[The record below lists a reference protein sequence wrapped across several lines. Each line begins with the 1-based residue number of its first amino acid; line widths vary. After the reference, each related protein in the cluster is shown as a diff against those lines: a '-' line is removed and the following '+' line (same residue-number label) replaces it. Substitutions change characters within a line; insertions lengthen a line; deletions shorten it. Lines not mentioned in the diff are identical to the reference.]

1 MQTEHTGRVVL
12 ITGATGGLGASV
24 VRTFAE
30 EGARLVLTA
39 RREQELAAVT
49 TDVGLGADRV
59 LIVPANITDVAE
71 VERVV
76 GSALDRFGAI
86 DVVVHVSGGFKGGIS
101 VSETDLETWNFLI
114 GLNLSLAF
122 LVARAVLP
130 GMLARGRGKLIFIS
144 SRAGSQPAANEA
156 AYAASKGGLEI
167 LVRDLAEE
175 TRRHGVNVNAVAPS
189 TIDTPANRK
198 ANPEGNYSLWV
209 QPESLAGVIGFLAS
223 DAARDIHG
231 AIVPVN
237 GNA

>member
-1 MQTEHTGRVVL
+1 MKTEHTRRVVL

-24 VRTFAE
+24 VRSFAD

-39 RREQELAAVT
+39 RRAQELTAVT
-49 TDVGLGADRV
+49 TDLGLDDDRV
-59 LIVPANITDVAE
+59 LIVPANITDVAD

-76 GSALDRFGAI
+76 GSAVDRFGAI

-114 GLNLSLAF
+114 HLNLSSAF

-130 GMLARGRGKLIFIS
+130 AMLARGHGKLIFIS
-144 SRAGSQPAANEA
+144 SKAGSQPAANEA
-156 AYAASKGGLEI
+156 AYGASKGGLEI

-198 ANPEGNYSLWV
+198 ANPQADYRMWV
-209 QPESLAGVIGFLAS
+209 QPESLAGVIHFLAS

-231 AIVPVN
+231 AIVPVY

>member
-24 VRTFAE
+24 VRTFAD

-39 RREQELAAVT
+39 RREQELTAIT
-49 TDVGLGADRV
+49 TDLGLDDDRV

-71 VERVV
+71 VEQVV

-101 VSETDLETWNFLI
+101 VGETDLETWNFLI
-114 GLNLSLAF
+114 NLNLSSAF

-144 SRAGSQPAANEA
+144 SKAGSQPAANAA

-198 ANPEGNYSLWV
+198 ANPQADYRLWV
-209 QPESLAGVIGFLAS
+209 QPELLAGVIHFLAS

-231 AIVPVN
+231 AIVPVY

>member
-1 MQTEHTGRVVL
+1 MKTEHTGRVVL

-24 VRTFAE
+24 VRTFAD

-39 RREQELAAVT
+39 RREQELTAIT
-49 TDVGLGADRV
+49 TDVGLDADRV
-59 LIVPANITDVAE
+59 LIVPANITDVAD

-101 VSETDLETWNFLI
+101 VSETDLEMWNFLI
-114 GLNLSLAF
+114 NLNLSSAF
-122 LVARAVLP
+122 LVARTVLP
-130 GMLARGRGKLIFIS
+130 GMLARGHGKLIFIS
-144 SRAGSQPAANEA
+144 SKAGSQPVANEA

-175 TRRHGVNVNAVAPS
+175 TRRHGVNVNAVSPS

-198 ANPEGNYSLWV
+198 ANPQADYRVWV
-209 QPESLAGVIGFLAS
+209 QPESLAGVIHFLAS

-231 AIVPVN
+231 AIVPVY

>member
-1 MQTEHTGRVVL
+1 MKTQHPSRVVL

-24 VRTFAE
+24 VRTFAD

-39 RREQELAAVT
+39 RRTQELAAVT
-49 TDVGLGADRV
+49 TDVGLDADRV

-86 DVVVHVSGGFKGGIS
+86 DVVVHVSGGFKSGIS

-114 GLNLSLAF
+114 NLNLSSAF

-130 GMLARGRGKLIFIS
+130 AMLARGHGKLIFIS
-144 SRAGSQPAANEA
+144 SKAGSQPAANEA

-175 TRRHGVNVNAVAPS
+175 TRRHGVNVNAVSPS

-198 ANPEGNYSLWV
+198 ANPQADYSLWV
-209 QPESLAGVIGFLAS
+209 QPESLAGVIHFLAS

-231 AIVPVN
+231 AIVPVY

>member
-49 TDVGLGADRV
+49 TDVGLDADRV

-76 GSALDRFGAI
+76 GSALDRFGVI
-86 DVVVHVSGGFKGGIS
+86 DVVVHVSGGFKGGIL

-114 GLNLSLAF
+114 NLNLSSAF

-144 SRAGSQPAANEA
+144 SKAGSQPAANEA
-156 AYAASKGGLEI
+156 AYGASKGGLEI
-167 LVRDLAEE
+167 LVRNLAEE
-175 TRRHGVNVNAVAPS
+175 TRRQGVNVNAVSPS
-189 TIDTPANRK
+189 IIDTPANRK
-198 ANPEGNYSLWV
+198 ANPQADYSLWV
-209 QPESLAGVIGFLAS
+209 QPESLAGVIHFLAS

-231 AIVPVN
+231 AIIPVY

>member
-1 MQTEHTGRVVL
+1 MKTEHTSRVVL

-24 VRTFAE
+24 VRTFAD

-39 RREQELAAVT
+39 RREQELAAVA
-49 TDVGLGADRV
+49 TDVGLDSDRV

-114 GLNLSLAF
+114 NLNLSSAF
-122 LVARAVLP
+122 LVARMVLP
-130 GMLARGRGKLIFIS
+130 AMLARGHGKLIFIS
-144 SRAGSQPAANEA
+144 SKAGSQPAANEA
-156 AYAASKGGLEI
+156 AYVASKGGLEI

-175 TRRHGVNVNAVAPS
+175 TRRHGVNVNAVSPS
-189 TIDTPANRK
+189 TIDTPANRS
-198 ANPEGNYSLWV
+198 ANPQADYRMWV

-231 AIVPVN
+231 AIVPVY

>member
-49 TDVGLGADRV
+49 TDVGLDADRV

-76 GSALDRFGAI
+76 GSALDRFGVI

-101 VSETDLETWNFLI
+101 VSETDLETWYFLI
-114 GLNLSLAF
+114 GLNLSSAF

-130 GMLARGRGKLIFIS
+130 AMLARGRGKLIFIS
-144 SRAGSQPAANEA
+144 SKAGSQPAANEV
-156 AYAASKGGLEI
+156 AYGASKGGLEI

-175 TRRHGVNVNAVAPS
+175 TRRHGVNVNAVSPS
-189 TIDTPANRK
+189 IIDTPANRK
-198 ANPEGNYSLWV
+198 ANPQADYSLWV
-209 QPESLAGVIGFLAS
+209 QPESLAGVIHFLAS

-231 AIVPVN
+231 AIVPIY